1 MNNNNQNLGKLT
13 LEQQFQL
20 EVLRKD
26 IENMSLEQAKEYGTN
41 KQPSDIRLTLAKLEF
56 ATSWGTQIVELL
68 QRTHVQLAQSIV
80 LAILVGLIFCPTL
93 KGNCSVTVQ
102 QHK

>member
-26 IENMSLEQAKEYGTN
+26 IENMSLEQAKEYLLEAFRQLMVKDN
-41 KQPSDIRLTLAKLEF
+41 VCRDLFKQCYL
-56 ATSWGTQIVELL
+56 
-68 QRTHVQLAQSIV
+68 
-80 LAILVGLIFCPTL
+80 
-93 KGNCSVTVQ
+93 
-102 QHK
+102 